1 MQNGPFS
8 SYKREEGE
16 DEGIISRGEDE
27 VLPNRFRSF
36 SLFLI
41 VLCFLLHRL
50 PVQVS
55 RRPLLS
61 RGTPRVRPAAPPTC
75 FPVPCVVAN
84 RDRHLSAA
92 LFAIRSLLFIVVN
105 PCPIE
110 GCTPLFF
117 RLLVTISIYSFVVSS
132 CVVYTHSLCC
142 RAVSLCDPRSC
153 VIGSSVLC
161 NRISLSLS
169 PPSLA
174 LRFKT
179 PVVPPP
185 FNMH

>member
-1 MQNGPFS
+1 MQNGLFT
-8 SYKREEGE
+8 SYKRKRTTKKKG
-16 DEGIISRGEDE
+16 ISRGEDE

-36 SLFLI
+36 SLFLF

-92 LFAIRSLLFIVVN
+92 LFAIRSLLLIVVN

-117 RLLVTISIYSFVVSS
+117 RLLVTISIYSLLVSS
-132 CVVYTHSLCC
+132 CVVVFPCSLCC
-142 RAVSLCDPRSC
+142 KGRV
-153 VIGSSVLC
+153 
-161 NRISLSLS
+161 
-169 PPSLA
+169 
-174 LRFKT
+174 
-179 PVVPPP
+179 PV
-185 FNMH
+185 